1 MNYLNKVTKCIKN
14 LCQPAFIYMI
24 YGIINILLLI
34 YVLFFSQD
42 INSSFRNMFNQLGIK
57 ISNMFFYYVILT
69 KLIQTIFWIFIIDL
83 LCRNKYNKLA
93 WLIILGTFLGD
104 VKIVV

>member
-24 YGIINILLLI
+24 YGIINISLLI
-34 YVLFFSQD
+34 FVLFFSGD
-42 INSSFRNMFNQLGIK
+42 INSSFRNILNQFGIV
-57 ISNMFFYYVILT
+57 SNKFFYYVVLIL
-69 KLIQTIFWIFIIDL
+69 LIQTIFWVFIIDL

-93 WLIILGTFLGD
+93 WLIIIGKFFGD
-104 VKIVV
+104 VKIII